1 MFCVWLG
8 LSTSCAAIYVSTAI
22 VFRVMGQKTAYE
34 NPNIICPLLNTLNS
48 LIYDQFRA
56 DWLNINRPLLLDT
69 VFSTHMAGP
78 PGKVRYDCI
87 PDKLKSYS
95 TVVLSRVLFLLG
107 LVRQKPITTNPTNP
121 GLDLL
126 VDYISD
132 SLDS

>member
-22 VFRVMGQKTAYE
+22 AFRVMGQKTAYE

-78 PGKVRYDCI
+78 PGRSVMTVYRTTKIIFNCGSQSRSVSPGPGSSKTDHHK
-87 PDKLKSYS
+87 PDKPR
-95 TVVLSRVLFLLG
+95 TR
-107 LVRQKPITTNPTNP
+107 PTCR
-121 GLDLL
+121 L
-126 VDYISD
+126 YF
-132 SLDS
+132 